1 MDYKIIC
8 PGCKTRLS
16 RWRYFSTLS
25 IYYRC
30 PDCGAR
36 FRMTGKGFAITI
48 AASAVLFFSVALNLF
63 GVVSWYVAMDLLFVI
78 GGLALWLLPLLTPV
92 QAERGRGEG
101 VKRNDERLN
110 SKDP

>member
-8 PGCKTRLS
+8 PGCTTRLS

-30 PDCGAR
+30 PRCGAR
-36 FRMTGKGFAITI
+36 FRMTAKGFAVTF
-48 AASAVLFFSVALNLF
+48 AAVAVLSFSVALYWF
-63 GVVSWYVAMDLLFVI
+63 GVVSWYVALDLLFAT

-92 QAERGRGEG
+92 QAVRPRGDGF
-101 VKRNDERLN
+101 KT
-110 SKDP
+110 

>member
-8 PGCKTRLS
+8 PGCGTRLS

-30 PDCGAR
+30 PRCGAR
-36 FRMTGKGFAITI
+36 FRMTGKGFTVTF
-48 AASAVLFFSVALNLF
+48 AAVAVLFFPVALYWL
-63 GVVSWYVAMDLLFVI
+63 GLVSWYVAMDLLFVA

-92 QAERGRGEG
+92 QAERPREDK
-101 VKRNDERLN
+101 VKT
-110 SKDP
+110 

>member
-8 PGCKTRLS
+8 PACRTRLS

-30 PDCGAR
+30 PRCCAR
-36 FRMTGKGFAITI
+36 FRMTAKGFAVTF
-48 AASAVLFFSVALNLF
+48 AAVAVLSFSVALYWF
-63 GVVSWYVAMDLLFVI
+63 GIVSWYVALDLLFVT

-92 QAERGRGEG
+92 QAVRPRGNRD
-101 VKRNDERLN
+101 KT
-110 SKDP
+110 